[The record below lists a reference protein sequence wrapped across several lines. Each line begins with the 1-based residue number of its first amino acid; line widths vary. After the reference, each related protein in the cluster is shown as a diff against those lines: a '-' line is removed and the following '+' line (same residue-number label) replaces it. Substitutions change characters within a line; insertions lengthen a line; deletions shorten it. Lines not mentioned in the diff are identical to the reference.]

1 MDDQQPF
8 DALLLFSF
16 GGPEGPDEV
25 MPFLEN
31 VTRGKNIPRARLEA
45 VAEHYMLFDGVSPI
59 NEHLRALLVAVIG
72 ELNERG
78 PAIPVFWANR
88 FWRPLL
94 PEVLAEMAEQGVGR
108 ALAFVTSAFGSY
120 PGCRAYRE
128 AIDEARA
135 SLGSGAPQVDK
146 IRLFYD
152 HPDFIAAQADR
163 VRRAAEAFGNDRQ
176 RVLFT
181 AHSIPQAMAAVSPY
195 ERQLHEACRWTA
207 EQAGL
212 SDWRLA
218 YQSRSGPPNEPWL
231 EPSVEDTLAQWAAEG
246 CRRVVLAPIG
256 FLVEHMEVAYDL
268 DIEAAGHCRRL
279 GIEMVRAGTVGGHPR
294 LTTMIRKLIAERFD
308 PRVPRESLR
317 PEGPGDDLC
326 PPDCCRTNV
335 ANTAR

>member
-1 MDDQQPF
+1 MHDEPPF

-16 GGPEGPDEV
+16 GGPEGPDDV
-25 MPFLEN
+25 LPFLEN
-31 VTRGKNIPRARLEA
+31 VTRGKNVPRARLEA

-59 NEHLRALLVAVIG
+59 NEHLRALLVAVID
-72 ELNERG
+72 ELNRSG
-78 PAIPVFWANR
+78 PSLPVFWANR

-94 PEVLAEMAEQGVGR
+94 PEVLAEMAEQGIRR

-128 AIDEARA
+128 AINEACA
-135 SLGSGAPQVDK
+135 SLGPASPRVEK

-163 VRRAAEAFGNDRQ
+163 VRRAVEVFGGTRP

-181 AHSIPQAMAAVSPY
+181 AHSIPQSMAAAAPY

-207 EQAGL
+207 DQAGIT
-212 SDWRLA
+212 DWQLA
-218 YQSRSGPPNEPWL
+218 YQSRSGPPNQPWL
-231 EPSVEDTLAQWAAEG
+231 EPSVEDTLAQWATEG

-268 DIEAAGHCRRL
+268 DIEAAQRCEQL
-279 GIEMVRAGTVGGHPR
+279 GIKMVRASTVGGHPR
-294 LTTMIRKLIAERFD
+294 LTTMIRKLVAERFD
-308 PRVPRESLR
+308 PNVPRESLR
-317 PEGPGDDLC
+317 PEGPPPDVC
-326 PPDCCRTNV
+326 PPDCCRT
-335 ANTAR
+335 ASPAG